1 MSHPPRY
8 REDDPLLGRVR
19 DLALAFPA
27 AREKISHGTPSF
39 FTVKIFAQYG
49 AATKGEHDSW
59 ALRQALVFLPEEADR
74 PALLADPRIHITA
87 YVGPYGWLALDLCD
101 GDPDW
106 DEVRELMDAS
116 YRRSAPMRLIAQL
129 DARA

>member
-59 ALRQALVFLPEEADR
+59 ALRLSL
-74 PALLADPRIHITA
+74 IHI
-87 YVGPYGWLALDLCD
+87 
-101 GDPDW
+101 
-106 DEVRELMDAS
+106 
-116 YRRSAPMRLIAQL
+116 
-129 DARA
+129 